1 MTTFQFENLKKQFI
15 YDSDGKPEYVVLTVT
30 EYENLLQLIED
41 YNLGKAMMAAENSPK
56 YGKEEA
62 LKLLN
67 NDLDI

>member
-15 YDSDGKPEYVVLTVT
+15 YDSDGKPEYVVLTVS
-30 EYENLLQLIED
+30 EYENLLQIIED

-62 LKLLN
+62 LKLLE
-67 NDLDI
+67 NDTE

>member
-15 YDSDGKPEYVVLTVT
+15 YDSDGKPEYVVLTVS
-30 EYENLLQLIED
+30 EYENLLQIIED

-62 LKLLN
+62 LKLLD
-67 NDLDI
+67 NDTE

>member
-15 YDSDGKPEYVVLTVT
+15 YDSNGKPEYVVLAVS

-62 LKLLN
+62 LKQFHN
-67 NDLDI
+67 

>member
-15 YDSDGKPEYVVLTVT
+15 YDSDGKPEYVVLAVS
-30 EYENLLQLIED
+30 EYENLLQIIED

-62 LKLLN
+62 LKQFHN
-67 NDLDI
+67 

>member
-15 YDSDGKPEYVVLTVT
+15 YDSDGKPEYVVLAVS

-62 LKLLN
+62 LKQFHN
-67 NDLDI
+67 